1 MNNNICKTALLRGGE
16 VIPLIIPTEFSKG
29 TGLTNPSILKT
40 NGKLLLNIRQVGYA
54 LYHSKTPKS
63 IWPFGIFTP

>member
-40 NGKLLLNIRQVGYA
+40 NGKLLLNINTN
-54 LYHSKTPKS
+54 KT
-63 IWPFGIFTP
+63 INFFMIFVLD

>member
-16 VIPLIIPTEFSKG
+16 VVPLIIPTEYSKG

-40 NGKLLLNIRQVGYA
+40 NGKITLKY
-54 LYHSKTPKS
+54 
-63 IWPFGIFTP
+63 